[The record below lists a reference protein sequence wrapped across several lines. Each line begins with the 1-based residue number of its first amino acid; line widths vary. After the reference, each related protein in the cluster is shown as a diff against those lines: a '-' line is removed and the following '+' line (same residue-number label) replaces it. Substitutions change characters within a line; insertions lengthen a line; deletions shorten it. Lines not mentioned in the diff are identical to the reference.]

1 MELHISTSL
10 HKFPFPS
17 FHRHSPK
24 RLFFTSHLLHGFNF
38 PTRLEPNSRTLRFAL
53 CSEKDSSPNG
63 SPFRE
68 NREEGGRSSRE
79 DSGFVEVIG
88 IGSRKDAILDFCLD
102 SPSLWP
108 SLRFWK
114 TESNLETEHSVSESR
129 RDMGKYMR
137 KPEITGDVAVMEIL
151 SPQSQ
156 PSLGVLTRAKTHAL
170 QSLQSNTPPPRNPEP
185 AYLQQRNRRLEKIL
199 VNDAKKQQPQPRK
212 NGSGLNP
219 NPSLSP
225 NPDMGSSIRCLEGEE
240 GFIISDF
247 TKRACNEIEAEDLND
262 LGFEASFGENYLD
275 FETRERDIFFEDSLK
290 VQLQQRYP
298 GKDITPGI
306 LEAPSVLLSC
316 SKAVILVATAGYG
329 ADHIRAVDIL
339 KTVKSTNRLVVGIIL
354 KPFSFEGRRRQD
366 EVKDLIENLQDHTNF
381 CIVVDAD
388 VLLEKELVTLDE
400 ALKTAN
406 TAVLMAINGLSILTS
421 ESQRKLLDSQH
432 DNVKELNVSDV
443 MKILES
449 YREAKIGFGAG
460 HNMKTS
466 IMRAVYDCPFLSV
479 GLKDLDGVVI
489 CILSSS
495 AVVDRSDV
503 NAFLHTFRQTTEY
516 MGGIIIS
523 LVHEPTMEPNLIMA
537 TVLAIGHTRHQV
549 SQECS
554 IFSRLAQHF
563 PFIVNLLRSRSQSP
577 VGEES
582 YFPEDPSF
590 SEAINTDSGEMQN
603 EIPAHST
610 AEDFGIYSTE
620 LQTVLSYN
628 GVETYYLRGSDSS
641 FEEKDVEYSEST
653 TDSSDFDDLNVGG
666 VPAFQREPL
675 IPRNLGP
682 GFRISEEWTNQ
693 GANDC
698 RAISTLDNLRIYKL
712 PVGVKPS
719 EELRNCLN
727 LSNTIH
733 HQEKSGE
740 EDMMAQTQ
748 APPRISWDA
757 LTDAGFEAV
766 SEFYDSAS
774 AVFKGTDTD
783 VCKKR
788 GVLSA
793 RASSMLEAERES
805 QQKWNPI
812 VEISYRGGKYKG
824 RCQGGLP
831 EGKTSQGRLSLR
843 NGSIYEGMWRYG
855 KRSGLGTFK
864 FSNGDVFR
872 GSWRDDVM
880 HGKGWLYFHTG
891 DRWFVNFWKGK
902 ANGEGRFYSKLGE
915 IFFGHFK
922 DGYRDGHF
930 LCIDVDGSRYVE
942 NWDEGVLV
950 SRKQLDADAD
960 SV

>member
-1 MELHISTSL
+1 MELHISTGL
-10 HKFPFPS
+10 HKFPYPS
-17 FHRHSPK
+17 LHPHSPK
-24 RLFFTSHLLHGFNF
+24 RLFFTSHLFHGFNF
-38 PTRLEPNSRTLRFAL
+38 PTRLKPNSRTLRFAL

-88 IGSRKDAILDFCLD
+88 IGSRKDAVLDFCLD

-108 SLRFWK
+108 SLRFW
-114 TESNLETEHSVSESR
+114 
-129 RDMGKYMR
+129 
-137 KPEITGDVAVMEIL
+137 
-151 SPQSQ
+151 
-156 PSLGVLTRAKTHAL
+156 
-170 QSLQSNTPPPRNPEP
+170 
-185 AYLQQRNRRLEKIL
+185 
-199 VNDAKKQQPQPRK
+199 
-212 NGSGLNP
+212 
-219 NPSLSP
+219 
-225 NPDMGSSIRCLEGEE
+225 
-240 GFIISDF
+240 
-247 TKRACNEIEAEDLND
+247 
-262 LGFEASFGENYLD
+262 
-275 FETRERDIFFEDSLK
+275 DIFFEDSLK

-298 GKDITPGI
+298 GKDVTLGI

-316 SKAVILVATAGYG
+316 SKAIILVATAGYG

-366 EVKDLIENLQDHTNF
+366 EVKDLIQNLQDHTNF

-421 ESQRKLLDSQH
+421 ESQKKLLDSQH
-432 DNVKELNVSDV
+432 DNVKELNVSDI
-443 MKILES
+443 MKILDS

-466 IMRAVYDCPFLSV
+466 IMRAVYDCPFLGV

-495 AVVDRSDV
+495 AVIDRSDV
-503 NAFLHTFRQTTEY
+503 NAFLHTFRQTTEC

-523 LVHEPTMEPNLIMA
+523 LVHEPNMEPNLIMA
-537 TVLAIGHTRHQV
+537 TVLTIGHTRHQV
-549 SQECS
+549 SQESS

-563 PFIVNLLRSRSQSP
+563 PFIVNLLRRNRPQSP
-577 VGEES
+577 EGEES

-590 SEAINTDSGEMQN
+590 SEANNTDSGEMQN

-610 AEDFGIYSTE
+610 CEDFGIYSTE
-620 LQTVLSYN
+620 LQTVLSNN
-628 GVETYYLRGSDSS
+628 GVETYYLRGFDSS
-641 FEEKDVEYSEST
+641 FEKKDVEYSETT

-719 EELRNCLN
+719 EELKNCLN

-733 HQEKSGE
+733 HQEKSGK

-748 APPRISWDA
+748 APPRMSWDA

-774 AVFKGTDTD
+774 AIFKGTDTD
-783 VCKKR
+783 VCKKQ

-793 RASSMLEAERES
+793 RASSMLLNQTITSMEWISWPGAIRQCRLSVRFLEWVKEAERES

-831 EGKTSQGRLSLR
+831 EGKGRLSLR

-864 FSNGDVFR
+864 FSNGDAFQ

-880 HGKGWLYFHTG
+880 HGKGWLYFCTG

-950 SRKQLDADAD
+950 SRKQLDTDAD
-960 SV
+960 SI

>member
-10 HKFPFPS
+10 HKFPYPS
-17 FHRHSPK
+17 LHPHSPK
-24 RLFFTSHLLHGFNF
+24 RLFFTSHLFHGFNF
-38 PTRLEPNSRTLRFAL
+38 PTRLKPNSRTLRFAL

-68 NREEGGRSSRE
+68 NQEEGGRSSRE

-88 IGSRKDAILDFCLD
+88 IGSRKDAVLDFCLD

-108 SLRFWK
+108 SLRFW
-114 TESNLETEHSVSESR
+114 
-129 RDMGKYMR
+129 
-137 KPEITGDVAVMEIL
+137 
-151 SPQSQ
+151 
-156 PSLGVLTRAKTHAL
+156 
-170 QSLQSNTPPPRNPEP
+170 
-185 AYLQQRNRRLEKIL
+185 
-199 VNDAKKQQPQPRK
+199 
-212 NGSGLNP
+212 
-219 NPSLSP
+219 
-225 NPDMGSSIRCLEGEE
+225 
-240 GFIISDF
+240 
-247 TKRACNEIEAEDLND
+247 
-262 LGFEASFGENYLD
+262 
-275 FETRERDIFFEDSLK
+275 DIFFEDSLK

-298 GKDITPGI
+298 GKDVTPDI
-306 LEAPSVLLSC
+306 LEAPSVLLSF
-316 SKAVILVATAGYG
+316 SKAVILVCTFLALYSSSYEIFFLIDTIKTSDVCFFGVATAGYG
-329 ADHIRAVDIL
+329 ADHIRAVDML
-339 KTVKSTNRLVVGIIL
+339 KTVKSSNRLVVGIIL

-366 EVKDLIENLQDHTNF
+366 EILLTFMGYGVLFLF
-381 CIVVDAD
+381 PSVVDAD

-400 ALKTAN
+400 ALKSAN

-421 ESQRKLLDSQH
+421 ESQKKLLDSQH

-460 HNMKTS
+460 HNMKIS

-495 AVVDRSDV
+495 AVIDRSDV
-503 NAFLHTFRQTTEY
+503 NAFLHTFRQTTEC

-523 LVHEPTMEPNLIMA
+523 LVQEPTLEPNLIMA
-537 TVLAIGHTRHQV
+537 TVLTIGHIKHQV
-549 SQECS
+549 SQESS

-563 PFIVNLLRSRSQSP
+563 PFIVNLLRRNGPQSP
-577 VGEES
+577 EGEES

-620 LQTVLSYN
+620 LQNVLSNN
-628 GVETYYLRGSDSS
+628 GVETCYLRGSDSS
-641 FEEKDVEYSEST
+641 FEKKDVEYSETT

-719 EELRNCLN
+719 EELKNCLN

-748 APPRISWDA
+748 APPRMSWDA

-783 VCKKR
+783 VCKKQ

-805 QQKWNPI
+805 QHKWNPI

-831 EGKTSQGRLSLR
+831 EGKGRLSLR

-855 KRSGLGTFK
+855 KQSGLGTFK

-950 SRKQLDADAD
+950 SRKQLDAD

>member
-10 HKFPFPS
+10 HKFPYPS
-17 FHRHSPK
+17 LHPHFPK
-24 RLFFTSHLLHGFNF
+24 RLFFTSHLFHGFNF
-38 PTRLEPNSRTLRFAL
+38 PTRLKPYSRTLRFAL

-63 SPFRE
+63 SLYRE

-88 IGSRKDAILDFCLD
+88 IGSRKDAVLDFCLD
-102 SPSLWP
+102 SPSLSP
-108 SLRFWK
+108 SLRFWFHVNMK
-114 TESNLETEHSVSESR
+114 VNQNNQHNMHGIPNGS
-129 RDMGKYMR
+129 
-137 KPEITGDVAVMEIL
+137 
-151 SPQSQ
+151 
-156 PSLGVLTRAKTHAL
+156 PSLPDICVVAKFLCLLLEAKWPM
-170 QSLQSNTPPPRNPEP
+170 Q
-185 AYLQQRNRRLEKIL
+185 NRFVRFERLEGHF
-199 VNDAKKQQPQPRK
+199 APPE
-212 NGSGLNP
+212 SP
-219 NPSLSP
+219 ASLGISIDVFLWLIASP
-225 NPDMGSSIRCLEGEE
+225 
-240 GFIISDF
+240 
-247 TKRACNEIEAEDLND
+247 
-262 LGFEASFGENYLD
+262 ASFPEFVLNTNLCYCLQMLHQA
-275 FETRERDIFFEDSLK
+275 FWKLHQCCCPAPKQLSLF
-290 VQLQQRYP
+290 
-298 GKDITPGI
+298 
-306 LEAPSVLLSC
+306 
-316 SKAVILVATAGYG
+316 VATAGYG

-366 EVKDLIENLQDHTNF
+366 EVKDLIQNLQDHTNF

-406 TAVLMAINGLSILTS
+406 TAVFMAINGLSILTS
-421 ESQRKLLDSQH
+421 ESQKKLLDSQH

-495 AVVDRSDV
+495 AVIDRSDV
-503 NAFLHTFRQTTEY
+503 NAFLNTFRQTTEC

-537 TVLAIGHTRHQV
+537 TVLTIGHNRHQV
-549 SQECS
+549 SQESS

-563 PFIVNLLRSRSQSP
+563 PFIVNLLRRKHPQSP
-577 VGEES
+577 EGEES
-582 YFPEDPSF
+582 YFPEDQSF
-590 SEAINTDSGEMQN
+590 SEALNTDSGEMQS
-603 EIPAHST
+603 EIPAHGT

-620 LQTVLSYN
+620 LQTVLSTN
-628 GVETYYLRGSDSS
+628 GVETYFLRGSDSS
-641 FEEKDVEYSEST
+641 FEKKDVEYSEIT

-698 RAISTLDNLRIYKL
+698 RAISALDNLRIYKL

-719 EELRNCLN
+719 EELKNCLN

-748 APPRISWDA
+748 SPPRMSWAA

-783 VCKKR
+783 VCKKQ

-812 VEISYRGGKYKG
+812 VEISYIGGKYKG

-831 EGKTSQGRLSLR
+831 EGKGQLSLR

>member
-10 HKFPFPS
+10 HKFPYPS
-17 FHRHSPK
+17 LHPHSPK
-24 RLFFTSHLLHGFNF
+24 RLFFTSHLFHGFNF
-38 PTRLEPNSRTLRFAL
+38 PTRLKPNSRTLRFAL

-68 NREEGGRSSRE
+68 NQEEGGRSSRE

-88 IGSRKDAILDFCLD
+88 IGSRKDAVLDFCLD

-108 SLRFWK
+108 SLRFW
-114 TESNLETEHSVSESR
+114 
-129 RDMGKYMR
+129 
-137 KPEITGDVAVMEIL
+137 
-151 SPQSQ
+151 
-156 PSLGVLTRAKTHAL
+156 
-170 QSLQSNTPPPRNPEP
+170 
-185 AYLQQRNRRLEKIL
+185 
-199 VNDAKKQQPQPRK
+199 
-212 NGSGLNP
+212 
-219 NPSLSP
+219 
-225 NPDMGSSIRCLEGEE
+225 
-240 GFIISDF
+240 
-247 TKRACNEIEAEDLND
+247 
-262 LGFEASFGENYLD
+262 
-275 FETRERDIFFEDSLK
+275 DIFFEDSLK

-298 GKDITPGI
+298 GKDVTPDI
-306 LEAPSVLLSC
+306 LEAPSVLLSF
-316 SKAVILVATAGYG
+316 SKAVILVCTFLALYSSYG
-329 ADHIRAVDIL
+329 ADHIRAVDML
-339 KTVKSTNRLVVGIIL
+339 KTVKSSNRLVVGIIL

-400 ALKTAN
+400 ALKSAN

-421 ESQRKLLDSQH
+421 ESQKKLLDSQH

-460 HNMKTS
+460 HNMKIS

-495 AVVDRSDV
+495 AVIDRSDV
-503 NAFLHTFRQTTEY
+503 NAFLHTFRQTTEC

-523 LVHEPTMEPNLIMA
+523 LVQEPTLEPNLIMA
-537 TVLAIGHTRHQV
+537 TVLTIGHIKHQV
-549 SQECS
+549 SQESS

-563 PFIVNLLRSRSQSP
+563 PFIVNLLRRNGPQSP
-577 VGEES
+577 EGEES

-620 LQTVLSYN
+620 LQNVLSNN
-628 GVETYYLRGSDSS
+628 GVETCYLRGSDSS
-641 FEEKDVEYSEST
+641 FEKKDVEYSETT

-719 EELRNCLN
+719 EELKNCLN

-748 APPRISWDA
+748 APPRMSWDA

-783 VCKKR
+783 VCKKQ

-793 RASSMLEAERES
+793 RASSMLVSSISSSGVLTYKPEAERES
-805 QQKWNPI
+805 QHKWNPI

-831 EGKTSQGRLSLR
+831 EGKGRLSLR

-855 KRSGLGTFK
+855 KQSGLGTFK

-950 SRKQLDADAD
+950 SRKQLDAD